1 MITQNTDGSQT
12 IQASDLIEYSLD
24 LQTLIK
30 QGYAVQLSNDEAPIL
45 LGYMCV
51 ATLKKDEDNV
61 PGTLNVT
68 INVDSQSAI
77 DKIIKIAQETGKHEM
92 MAEQGDNVME
102 AVSKA
107 ISVESTQKKPA
118 GRPKAVKGGV

>member
-45 LGYMCV
+45 LGYMCI
-51 ATLKKDEDNV
+51 ATLKKDEDNAL
-61 PGTLNVT
+61 GALNVT
-68 INVDSQSAI
+68 INVDSP
-77 DKIIKIAQETGKHEM
+77 
-92 MAEQGDNVME
+92 
-102 AVSKA
+102 
-107 ISVESTQKKPA
+107 SVESTQKKPA
-118 GRPKAVKGGV
+118 GRPKAIKGGV

>member
-24 LQTLIK
+24 LQALIK

-51 ATLKKDEDNV
+51 ATLKKDEDNA
-61 PGTLNVT
+61 PSTLNVT

-77 DKIIKIAQETGKHEM
+77 DEIIKIAQETGKHEM
-92 MAEQGDNVME
+92 TAEQGDKVME

-107 ISVESTQKKPA
+107 ISVESTQRKPS